1 MFIGIFDARDSNNIK
16 IIQYS
21 LFTGFFIGLYSIVDG
36 YGARISLSAITY
48 MSWSFILNALKENMA
63 TTVAKANVL

>member
-1 MFIGIFDARDSNNIK
+1 MFLGIFDNHNYNNIK

-36 YGARISLSAITY
+36 YGA
-48 MSWSFILNALKENMA
+48 E
-63 TTVAKANVL
+63 